1 LSVATAVKTTV
12 GTVNNCS
19 RSSFIILTKPVVR
32 ALYPYRS
39 KWFVRNLPNI
49 ISTARLPFS
58 LLVVIG
64 MVYPS
69 YVEQDA
75 KKLYLSL
82 LVMLVILISDGVD
95 GALARGLEVES
106 RYGKAVDPVADKVFY
121 IAMVVCLIA
130 GAWQIVNREIVIIMI
145 ACMTVA
151 IYYELRLVMIAI
163 VTDRECRIRHSAEPV
178 GANMWGKAK
187 FALQAAAGFAG
198 FGLPWSNAGFAL
210 AMCLVVLALPMAHMS
225 LRGHQLDLEAIRTK
239 PII

>member
-1 LSVATAVKTTV
+1 
-12 GTVNNCS
+12 
-19 RSSFIILTKPVVR
+19 
-32 ALYPYRS
+32 
-39 KWFVRNLPNI
+39 
-49 ISTARLPFS
+49 
-58 LLVVIG
+58 
-64 MVYPS
+64 
-69 YVEQDA
+69 
-75 KKLYLSL
+75 
-82 LVMLVILISDGVD
+82 MLVILISDGVD

-121 IAMVVCLIA
+121 IAMAVCLIA

>member
-1 LSVATAVKTTV
+1 
-12 GTVNNCS
+12 
-19 RSSFIILTKPVVR
+19 
-32 ALYPYRS
+32 
-39 KWFVRNLPNI
+39 
-49 ISTARLPFS
+49 
-58 LLVVIG
+58 

-121 IAMVVCLIA
+121 IAMVVCLII
-130 GAWQIVNREIVIIMI
+130 GAWQIVNREIVIIMM